1 MVPLDQPDVPQGTS
15 PGEGRPGRL
24 ANPSVP
30 GTTSVRDS
38 VLGSGDGSNM
48 HSLCT
53 FVVAYPCVVPSA
65 SIGGGGAPKVD
76 IAFHGVLVDGGEFLC
91 REVQVVEGGDTL
103 LQLGDT
109 ARPDED

>member
-1 MVPLDQPDVPQGTS
+1 MAVSDGNIPAGQRHYRLTGAS
-15 PGEGRPGRL
+15 PEKDL
-24 ANPSVP
+24 NA
-30 GTTSVRDS
+30 
-38 VLGSGDGSNM
+38 SNM
-48 HSLCT
+48 HSLRT
-53 FVVAYPCVVPSA
+53 FVVAYPCVAPSA

-76 IAFHGVLVDGGEFLC
+76 IAFHGVLVDRGEFLC